1 MVRRFRSA
9 IQPGERGQ
17 LPSRGVLVELRVGV
31 KAVLV
36 ARDTCQAGVRGIDRA
51 CVGVRPD
58 RMAGLVPG
66 QTTARVHVKGEGH
79 IVELHPVQHS
89 FQREGRKK
97 MQRELLHSHVVHREL
112 WEHFGGPAASSIVP
126 IVAKPTGRGRL
137 DVVVVGR

>member
-9 IQPGERGQ
+9 VQPGERGQ
-17 LPSRGVLVELRVGV
+17 LSGRGVLVELRVGV

-79 IVELHPVQHS
+79 VVELHPVQYS
-89 FQREGRKK
+89 IQREGP
-97 MQRELLHSHVVHREL
+97 EEDAH
-112 WEHFGGPAASSIVP
+112 GAA
-126 IVAKPTGRGRL
+126 ALTCRTW
-137 DVVVVGR
+137 